1 MRTGRALLCRQ
12 IAVLSDEPCSHS
24 PAWRRGAEVSGMDAK
39 MRRRRRR
46 PRKQAASEHESPS
59 RDIRY
64 QQEQP
69 EEEVK
74 FGCVALGKVR
84 YRIRD
89 PRARVPGRCALGFAL
104 RSDDDVCKCLAVTG
118 PSECWKELDGVHLVK
133 HEPASEDAPSA
144 EAAD

>member
-1 MRTGRALLCRQ
+1 
-12 IAVLSDEPCSHS
+12 
-24 PAWRRGAEVSGMDAK
+24 MDAK

-59 RDIRY
+59 REIHYR
-64 QQEQP
+64 QEQP
-69 EEEVK
+69 EDEVN

-89 PRARVPGRCALGFAL
+89 PRARVPMRCALGFAL

-118 PSECWKELDGVHLVK
+118 PSECWKELNGVHVVTPSVETEK
-133 HEPASEDAPSA
+133 AKSDRSA

>member
-1 MRTGRALLCRQ
+1 
-12 IAVLSDEPCSHS
+12 
-24 PAWRRGAEVSGMDAK
+24 MDAK

-59 RDIRY
+59 REIRY
-64 QQEQP
+64 RQDQP
-69 EEEVK
+69 EDEVV

-89 PRARVPGRCALGFAL
+89 PRARVPMRCALGFAI

-118 PSECWKELDGVHLVK
+118 PSECWKELNGVHVVK
-133 HEPASEDAPSA
+133 QDVDPEHRTSDRSA

>member
-1 MRTGRALLCRQ
+1 
-12 IAVLSDEPCSHS
+12 
-24 PAWRRGAEVSGMDAK
+24 MDAK

-59 RDIRY
+59 REIRY
-64 QQEQP
+64 RQEQP
-69 EEEVK
+69 EADEVK

-89 PRARVPGRCALGFAL
+89 PRARVPARCALGFAL

-118 PSECWKELDGVHLVK
+118 PSECWKELDGIHLLEREVN
-133 HEPASEDAPSA
+133 SEQATSDQSA
-144 EAAD
+144 EAAG